1 MIIAVVGSGGKTT
14 RIHKLTEKYRAE
26 GKKVFVTT
34 TTHMLAEEDCDLSG
48 NVEVI
53 CKKLETK
60 GYCMAG
66 MPAEHGK
73 IKSLPKQV
81 YERVCAH
88 ADVVLVEAD
97 GSKGLPVKYPA
108 QHEPV
113 IPDNADTVHVITGL
127 SALGRPL
134 KEVSHRKELVMDCL
148 GMTEDGIIMPIHL
161 LKLLKEGYLEP
172 LRKKYTGKKIEVH
185 PGQVNTLYERAV
197 AQFLKEEQD
206 PSVLNP
212 AWFETKPKLMI
223 LGGGHV
229 GSQVAHLGQF
239 LDFEVTVVDDR
250 EEFANKN
257 TIPDADHIF
266 CHSFENIEELFPVDK
281 NVFYVVVTRGHA
293 ADKLCV
299 QKILEKD
306 CYTYVGMIGSRLK
319 VQKTMEALE
328 KEGFGSMQL
337 AKIHAPIGIRIGGRT
352 PQEIALSIA
361 AELVQ
366 EKNKN
371 TSSTLSAELMN
382 TKESGVLCIITEKTG
397 SSPRGEGSMMLVTD
411 KEIMGSI
418 GGGVLEN
425 AVIKYARKTSAVS
438 YESFHLSNEES
449 KNLGMICG
457 GTNRILFVPLR
468 DGF

>member
-34 TTHMLAEEDCDLSG
+34 TTHMLAEEGCDLSG
-48 NVEVI
+48 YAEAI
-53 CKKLETK
+53 CEKLESR

-66 MPAEHGK
+66 LPAEHGK
-73 IKSLPKQV
+73 IKALPQPV
-81 YERVCAH
+81 YEKVCAC

-113 IPDNADTVHVITGL
+113 IPDNADEVHVVVGL

-172 LRKKYTGKKIEVH
+172 LRKNYTDKKIEVH

-212 AWFETKPKLMI
+212 AWFETKPKLVI

-229 GSQVAHLGQF
+229 GSQVAHLGHY
-239 LDFEVTVVDDR
+239 LDFDVTGIDDR
-250 EEFANKN
+250 EEFANQ
-257 TIPDADHIF
+257 TIIPDADHIF
-266 CHSFENIEELFPVDK
+266 CHSFETVEELFPEDQ

-293 ADKLCV
+293 ADKICV

-328 KEGFGSMQL
+328 KEGFSSKQL
-337 AKIHAPIGIRIGGRT
+337 ATVHAPIGIRIGGRT

-366 EKNKN
+366 EKNRK
-371 TSSTLSAELMN
+371 SESTLSGELS
-382 TKESGVLCIITEKTG
+382 ECREPGILCIITQKSG

-411 KEIMGSI
+411 HGIHGSI
-418 GGGVLEN
+418 GGGVLEKY
-425 AVIKYARKTSAVS
+425 VIEAAGKVS
-438 YESFHLSNEES
+438 KICCETFSLSNEES
-449 KNLGMICG
+449 KSLGMICG
-457 GTNRILFVPLR
+457 GSNQMMFVPLK
-468 DGF
+468 DAF